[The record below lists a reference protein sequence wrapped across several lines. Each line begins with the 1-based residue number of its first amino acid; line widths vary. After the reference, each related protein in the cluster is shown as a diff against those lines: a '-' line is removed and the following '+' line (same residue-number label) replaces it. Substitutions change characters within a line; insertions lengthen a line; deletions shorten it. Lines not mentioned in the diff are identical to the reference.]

1 MNEKL
6 IKIGAII
13 ATRGLNGEVKV
24 FPTTDFV
31 EDRYYVG
38 AKMMLSLKNE
48 VKLLVTIASINN
60 VKNIL
65 AIKFKEIN
73 VIEEA
78 EKYLRYD
85 VVIKRS
91 QAKLPK
97 GFVFDDELVDLDV
110 VTTDGIYVGKVK
122 EVLTYTSQK
131 TLRVGRE
138 NLSDVLVPIVSEF
151 VIETDLDK
159 KQITIQVIDGMLW
172 KLQF

>member
-31 EDRYYVG
+31 EDRFYVG

-48 VKLLVTIASINN
+48 VKLLVTIASINT

-78 EKYLRYD
+78 EKYLRSD

-91 QAKLPK
+91 QATLPK
-97 GFVFDDELVDLDV
+97 GFVFDDELIDLDV
-110 VTTDGIYVGKVK
+110 VTTDGIYVG
-122 EVLTYTSQK
+122 
-131 TLRVGRE
+131 
-138 NLSDVLVPIVSEF
+138 
-151 VIETDLDK
+151 
-159 KQITIQVIDGMLW
+159 
-172 KLQF
+172 

>member
-31 EDRYYVG
+31 EDRFFVG
-38 AKMMLSLKNE
+38 AKMMLAKENE
-48 VKLLVTIASINN
+48 VKAAVTISSLST

-73 VIEEA
+73 SITEA
-78 EKYLRYD
+78 EKYLRFD
-85 VVIKRS
+85 VVIKKS

-97 GFVFDDELVDLDV
+97 GFVFDDELVNLAV
-110 VTTDGIYVGKVK
+110 YSTDGLFVGHVN
-122 EVLTYTSQK
+122 EVLTYTPQK
-131 TLRVGRE
+131 TLRIKRE
-138 NLSDVLVPIVSEF
+138 NNSDVLVPIVPEF
-151 VIETDLDK
+151 VIETDLENQK
-159 KQITIQVIDGMLW
+159 ITVKFIDGML
-172 KLQF
+172 